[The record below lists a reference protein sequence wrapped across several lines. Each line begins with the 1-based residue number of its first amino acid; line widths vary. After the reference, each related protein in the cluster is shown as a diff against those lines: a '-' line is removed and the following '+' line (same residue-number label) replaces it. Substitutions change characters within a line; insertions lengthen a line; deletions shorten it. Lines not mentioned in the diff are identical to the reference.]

1 MTYMFQVTVKNK
13 YVGNG
18 IQLPVGL
25 SVRVPYESMSSPLT
39 TFAGKQ
45 AIANAFAMQCG
56 LDLSR
61 CPSCI
66 SSAYMIAERM

>member
-1 MTYMFQVTVKNK
+1 MTYMFQVTVKTK
-13 YVGNG
+13 YVGGG

-25 SVRVPYESMSSPLT
+25 SVRVPHDSISSPLT

-45 AIANAFAMQCG
+45 AIANAFMMQCG

-61 CPSCI
+61 CPSCV
-66 SSAYMIAERM
+66 SGAYMIAERM